1 MELRQAGVTET
12 RVLAAIERVPR
23 ELFVPEPFRD
33 QAYANIALPIGTGQT
48 LSQPVVVARM
58 TQALELGDRMKALE
72 VGTGSGYQTA
82 VLARLCR
89 RVYTV
94 ERHRNLLQEAE
105 KRFRQLGLH
114 NITSRVG
121 DGHTGW
127 PEQAPF
133 DRILVTAAA
142 KELPIALADQLA
154 EGGRMVVPVGPRH
167 GEQHLT
173 RVVRTAEGID
183 IQPIGAVRF
192 VPLTPGKAT

>member
-12 RVLAAIERVPR
+12 SVLAAIERVPR

-33 QAYANIALPIGTGQT
+33 QAYANIALPIGAGQT

-58 TQALELGDRMKALE
+58 TQALDLDDRMKVLE

-82 VLARLCR
+82 VLAKLSR

-94 ERHRNLLQEAE
+94 ERHRHLLREAE

-133 DRILVTAAA
+133 ERILVTAAA
-142 KELPIALADQLA
+142 EEVPIALADQLA
-154 EGGRMVVPVGPRH
+154 EGGMMVVPVGPRH

-173 RVVRTAEGID
+173 RVVRTKDGIEV
-183 IQPIGAVRF
+183 QPIGPVRF
-192 VPLTPGKAT
+192 VPLTRGKAT

>member
-58 TQALELGDRMKALE
+58 TQALELGDRMKVLE

>member
-1 MELRQAGVTET
+1 
-12 RVLAAIERVPR
+12 
-23 ELFVPEPFRD
+23 
-33 QAYANIALPIGTGQT
+33 
-48 LSQPVVVARM
+48 
-58 TQALELGDRMKALE
+58 
-72 VGTGSGYQTA
+72 
-82 VLARLCR
+82 
-89 RVYTV
+89 VYTV